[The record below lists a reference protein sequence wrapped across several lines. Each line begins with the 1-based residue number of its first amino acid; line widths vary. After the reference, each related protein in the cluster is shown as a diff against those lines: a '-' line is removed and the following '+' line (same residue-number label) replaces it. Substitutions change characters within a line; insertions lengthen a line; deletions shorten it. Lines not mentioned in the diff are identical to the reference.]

1 MFDKL
6 TPRLLDVLVRLASN
20 LMASLIVVA
29 KRAQDEVAPM
39 LCRAK
44 AMANVMELAAA
55 QERTDAAH

>member
-1 MFDKL
+1 
-6 TPRLLDVLVRLASN
+6 LASN

-29 KRAQDEVAPM
+29 KRAQGEAASM